1 MINVLIADD
10 NVEYAVNLMNY
21 LNRKNENIKICNI
34 TKDGKETLE
43 ILNQKNDIDVVL
55 LDYKMPFY
63 NGKQIM
69 EKIKNKSRYQD
80 SIIII
85 SGEIKSSIKLCQNE
99 MVHSLIFKTTSMDE
113 ILMRID
119 ELFEYKENSKKIDIL
134 KNSITEELLYLGY
147 DISHKG
153 TQYLVRVIEYIITNP
168 MMELEK
174 LEKIY
179 SKIATIYNTSSSN
192 IKCRI
197 NKATTEMY
205 YNCDIE
211 KLKKYFNFDTDIK
224 PKVRT
229 VINTIIIKFYNK
241 M

>member
-21 LNRKNENIKICNI
+21 VNKKNENIKVCNI
-34 TKDGKETLE
+34 AKDGKETLA
-43 ILNQKNDIDVVL
+43 ILNLKNDIDVVL

-63 NGKQIM
+63 DGKQIM
-69 EKIKNKSRYQD
+69 ERIENKSKYQD

-85 SGEIKSSIKLCQNE
+85 SGEIESSMKLRQHE
-99 MVHSLIFKTTSMDE
+99 MVHSIIFKTTSMDE
-113 ILMRID
+113 IVRKIN
-119 ELFEYKENSKKIDIL
+119 ELFEYKEEIKKASVL
-134 KNSITEELLYLGY
+134 KNNIIRELLYLGY

-153 TQYLVRVIEYIITNP
+153 TQYLIKVIEYIILNP
-168 MMELEK
+168 KMELEK
-174 LEKIY
+174 LERIY
-179 SKIATIYNTSSSN
+179 SKIATTYNTSSSN

-205 YNCDIE
+205 YNCGIE